1 MKKIFL
7 LGFIIP
13 LLFAACSRNG
23 GVSGSNFDEALIGT
37 WKGSVPDKGID
48 TEYTFVFD
56 EAGAFNMSVAT
67 GLGHYALITANG
79 IWSTKTHGV
88 LTLNIMRQS
97 ITCKQNP
104 ECTLAPELL
113 EHINQNDYT
122 EIRDQFISSIYGQS
136 YNDIINY
143 DSNSQPKGIEE
154 TDYSFINSNTVK
166 FNIKGE
172 YGQIMTLTLSRQ
184 AETPAPEK

>member
-1 MKKIFL
+1 MKKFFL
-7 LGFIIP
+7 LGVIIP

-23 GVSGSNFDEALIGT
+23 GITGSNFDEALIGT
-37 WKGSVPDKGID
+37 WKGSVSNYGFDA
-48 TEYTFVFD
+48 EYTFVFE

-79 IWSTKTHGV
+79 IWSTKTRDV

-104 ECTLAPELL
+104 DCTLAPNLL
-113 EHINQNDYT
+113 EEITQKDYN

-136 YNDIINY
+136 INDIINY

-154 TDYSFINSNTVK
+154 TNYSFINYNTVK

-172 YGQIMTLTLSRQ
+172 YGEIMTLTLSRQ
-184 AETPAPEK
+184 AETPATEK